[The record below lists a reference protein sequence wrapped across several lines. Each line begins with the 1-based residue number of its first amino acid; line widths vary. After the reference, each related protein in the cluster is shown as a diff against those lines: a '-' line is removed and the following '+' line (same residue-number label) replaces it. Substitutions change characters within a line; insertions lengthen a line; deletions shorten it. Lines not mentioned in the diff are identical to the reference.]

1 MCLVLRLEEVLPR
14 PAAGLLHRML
24 RLAPVDVEQQ
34 GSQAEPALLVHAD
47 TGYQLSVAAYQV
59 GHRFHGGRDPVPQP
73 QTKSNKP
80 STPDQAMKGELMLS
94 KEQDQNLRQTICQ
107 AFQGCVRAHN
117 GGLAAYQ
124 ASCLR
129 LSPTPMKVAL

>member
-59 GHRFHGGRDPVPQP
+59 GQRIHGGRDPVPQP
-73 QTKSNKP
+73 KQSQTNPPPQIKP
-80 STPDQAMKGELMLS
+80 
-94 KEQDQNLRQTICQ
+94 
-107 AFQGCVRAHN
+107 
-117 GGLAAYQ
+117 
-124 ASCLR
+124 
-129 LSPTPMKVAL
+129 